1 MSVAQQARLYQ
12 KHDRGNAMNRVL
24 RNGLSS
30 RNSWVAGLLMLGLIL
45 VNLMLV
51 KQNFAMRRELT
62 ARAEAVDPAA
72 KSLTAGDLVKSIAG
86 SDLNGRPYE
95 LNYGKDERK
104 HLLFYFSPSCAY
116 CVQQAPLWRDV
127 LNKLD
132 SSRVEV
138 LGLVSEK
145 HDKKAVVAQA
155 EELGYFKTSTPLPV
169 LFVTNESLVR
179 YKLVA
184 TPTTL
189 LISSAG
195 NVEHVWV
202 GKWDETKTN
211 EVAAALK

>member
-1 MSVAQQARLYQ
+1 MKTILKS
-12 KHDRGNAMNRVL
+12 GP
-24 RNGLSS
+24 SS
-30 RNSWVAGLLMLGLIL
+30 RNSWVAGLLILGLIM
-45 VNLMLV
+45 VNLLLV
-51 KQNFAMRRELT
+51 KQNFAMRRELK
-62 ARAEAVDPAA
+62 ARAEAVDPATQ
-72 KSLTAGDLVKSIAG
+72 SLKAGEVVTSIAG
-86 SDLNGRPYE
+86 LDLNGRSYD
-95 LNYGKDERK
+95 LNYGKDKRK
-104 HLLFYFSPSCAY
+104 HLIMYFSATCAY

-138 LGLVSEK
+138 LGLVSDK
-145 HDKKAVVAQA
+145 QDKKAVLTQA

-169 LFVTNESLVR
+169 LFVTNEALVR

-189 LISSAG
+189 LVSSAG

-202 GKWDETKTN
+202 GKWDEAQTN